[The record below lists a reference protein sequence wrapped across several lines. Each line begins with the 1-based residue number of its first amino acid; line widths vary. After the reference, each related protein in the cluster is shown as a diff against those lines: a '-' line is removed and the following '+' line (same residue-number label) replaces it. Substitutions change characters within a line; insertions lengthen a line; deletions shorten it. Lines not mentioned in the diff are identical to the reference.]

1 MDSASSEAGGTQATP
16 NGSEADTEGAG
27 VPVKLAGDAL
37 EELLGQMEEYAPTV
51 SINPLKTTLEYTQ
64 AGVYGK
70 CMFYSKIKWSSTG
83 YIKGPLSY
91 KYIMT
96 SVDVYESIHHKPITC

>member
-51 SINPLKTTLEYTQ
+51 SIKGPMPC
-64 AGVYGK
+64 K
-70 CMFYSKIKWSSTG
+70 CM
-83 YIKGPLSY
+83 LNC
-91 KYIMT
+91 
-96 SVDVYESIHHKPITC
+96 VDL